1 MKHAARTLFAF
12 SLYLFGLGLVL
23 LLAPNPL
30 LGVFGIAPTHEV
42 WIHVIGMLV
51 LFLGVY
57 YWVAARGGQR
67 EFMRWTIALRASV
80 IVFFAGF
87 VAVGWAPPALL
98 LFGLVDLAGAAW
110 TWSALAR
117 PAVAVGAGAP

>member
-1 MKHAARTLFAF
+1 MNRAARTLFAF

-30 LGVFGIAPTHEV
+30 LGVFGIAPTSEV

-57 YWVAARGGQR
+57 YLVAARTQQL
-67 EFMRWTIALRASV
+67 EFMRWSIVLRASV
-80 IVFFAGF
+80 PVFFGAF
-87 VAVGWAPPALL
+87 VAVGWAPSALL
-98 LFGLVDLAGAAW
+98 LLGLVDLAGAAW
-110 TWSALAR
+110 TWSALPRA
-117 PAVAVGAGAP
+117 AVAVGGAGR